1 MITLTYDEAECLANH
16 LEYYIIQEIRDDEE
30 YDSILYLGHLLD
42 VYRKCREAVKPTEN
56 DNTYWHPLG
65 CVPGT
70 ATVSAKPNPNV
81 TVTSYNN
88 SEDWERL
95 KQELGVDNFCEVKP

>member
-56 DNTYWHPLG
+56 DNTYWHSLDA
-65 CVPGT
+65 V
-70 ATVSAKPNPNV
+70 TVSAKPNPNV

>member
-1 MITLTYDEAECLANH
+1 MVTLTFDEAECLANH

-42 VYRKCREAVKPTEN
+42 VYRKCRDETKRRVTIESTTPTDEPTTPT
-56 DNTYWHPLG
+56 D
-65 CVPGT
+65 
-70 ATVSAKPNPNV
+70 
-81 TVTSYNN
+81 
-88 SEDWERL
+88 DWERL